1 MSLREIIPEVAK
13 LNCGNQGDRITP
25 DGGTMPIPPCA
36 ANSGEKDWSN
46 SGKLIRHHGAAPW
59 NDLISLLETD
69 KPKAKAYG
77 SKRYNAR
84 SCTPLRDQ
92 MGIHSTVP
100 GGRYPLKRVEVHIA
114 RYTTRPFTSS
124 LLKGGRGRVP
134 LYEALMLPKPTFS
147 FCGGWEGKRS
157 SQSNKCFRLDPQW
170 PDVNMNTLYK
180 RA

>member
-1 MSLREIIPEVAK
+1 
-13 LNCGNQGDRITP
+13 
-25 DGGTMPIPPCA
+25 MPIPPCA

-100 GGRYPLKRVEVHIA
+100 GGRYPLKKGRSAHCTIHHKTIHFITVE
-114 RYTTRPFTSS
+114 
-124 LLKGGRGRVP
+124 GRQRQGTP
-134 LYEALMLPKPTFS
+134 
-147 FCGGWEGKRS
+147 
-157 SQSNKCFRLDPQW
+157 
-170 PDVNMNTLYK
+170 
-180 RA
+180 